1 MRYSVLVHILS
12 VMSLAVSLSGP
23 AAASAGWSAAVPS
36 HFTDTA
42 AVSVSDTAAAPAV
55 DAVPASAAVLA
66 AVPSRAD
73 SLLRK
78 ADSCRLGYDFIQ
90 SVAYYRQALEAE
102 RDSLRRIAIVDR
114 KLQAENGASMMEYV
128 YSPSVVARH
137 RFSIEDFF
145 LYYPLKDR
153 SWRQVPNVLDTLPGH
168 PFAKAVYVPDG
179 STEIYFSAED
189 EDGVRNIWHTEYRDT
204 VWSLPSL
211 LNEQV
216 TSSADEVYPLVSSD
230 GKYMYF
236 SSAGLYGVGGYDL
249 YVSEWDEDNGDW
261 GVPVNMGFPYSS
273 PYDDL
278 LFCNTPD
285 GRYTMFASNRD
296 CPRDSIYVYVLE
308 YDNMPI
314 HEAVPD
320 VPELK
325 KIMSLEPDRVVDDSG
340 SPGPDAEMPE
350 NPEVRRYMEKMQQV
364 KALRDSIYAYGVS
377 IDEQRNRYAESNDEQ
392 EKTMLSHRI
401 MEQELALPVLN
412 DSLRKAS
419 AELQKIE
426 MDFLFN
432 GVVIDLDKV
441 SAEADREIVPKDI
454 DFSFVKMEMGD
465 SLTMNIEQPEPEFD
479 YTFMVLPEGRFAEDN
494 TLPSGIVYQIQ
505 IFSITRP
512 ATVKEIKGLSPVFLH
527 RPSAGRYTYAVGL
540 FRTYADALSQLNK
553 VRTRGFKG
561 AYIIAF
567 RDGEPIPV
575 NSARKYE

>member
-1 MRYSVLVHILS
+1 
-12 VMSLAVSLSGP
+12 
-23 AAASAGWSAAVPS
+23 
-36 HFTDTA
+36 
-42 AVSVSDTAAAPAV
+42 
-55 DAVPASAAVLA
+55 
-66 AVPSRAD
+66 
-73 SLLRK
+73 
-78 ADSCRLGYDFIQ
+78 
-90 SVAYYRQALEAE
+90 
-102 RDSLRRIAIVDR
+102 
-114 KLQAENGASMMEYV
+114 
-128 YSPSVVARH
+128 
-137 RFSIEDFF
+137 
-145 LYYPLKDR
+145 
-153 SWRQVPNVLDTLPGH
+153 
-168 PFAKAVYVPDG
+168 
-179 STEIYFSAED
+179 
-189 EDGVRNIWHTEYRDT
+189 
-204 VWSLPSL
+204 
-211 LNEQV
+211 
-216 TSSADEVYPLVSSD
+216 
-230 GKYMYF
+230 
-236 SSAGLYGVGGYDL
+236 
-249 YVSEWDEDNGDW
+249 
-261 GVPVNMGFPYSS
+261 
-273 PYDDL
+273 
-278 LFCNTPD
+278 
-285 GRYTMFASNRD
+285 
-296 CPRDSIYVYVLE
+296 
-308 YDNMPI
+308 
-314 HEAVPD
+314 
-320 VPELK
+320 
-325 KIMSLEPDRVVDDSG
+325 
-340 SPGPDAEMPE
+340 
-350 NPEVRRYMEKMQQV
+350 
-364 KALRDSIYAYGVS
+364 
-377 IDEQRNRYAESNDEQ
+377 
-392 EKTMLSHRI
+392 

>member
-23 AAASAGWSAAVPS
+23 AVASAGWSAAVPS

-55 DAVPASAAVLA
+55 DAVPASAAALA

-216 TSSADEVYPLVSSD
+216 TSSADEVYPLVSPD

-320 VPELK
+320 VPALK

-350 NPEVRRYMEKMQQV
+350 NPEVRRYMEKMQQANPDKEHATDDMV
-364 KALRDSIYAYGVS
+364 TFAILGASSLDLLPTTLIALRRAAGSSAPYKI
-377 IDEQRNRYAESNDEQ
+377 I
-392 EKTMLSHRI
+392 
-401 MEQELALPVLN
+401 LPVWIC
-412 DSLRKAS
+412 S
-419 AELQKIE
+419 ATCAVA
-426 MDFLFN
+426 
-432 GVVIDLDKV
+432 GVL
-441 SAEADREIVPKDI
+441 
-454 DFSFVKMEMGD
+454 
-465 SLTMNIEQPEPEFD
+465 
-479 YTFMVLPEGRFAEDN
+479 
-494 TLPSGIVYQIQ
+494 
-505 IFSITRP
+505 
-512 ATVKEIKGLSPVFLH
+512 LSKLC
-527 RPSAGRYTYAVGL
+527 A
-540 FRTYADALSQLNK
+540 
-553 VRTRGFKG
+553 
-561 AYIIAF
+561 AF
-567 RDGEPIPV
+567 
-575 NSARKYE
+575 ARKYRKKRYKKTILNPKEAVQHD